1 MSTDAYVELPS
12 AMAKESPQRQQ
23 PPNKN
28 PRLNG
33 SQSAHRTPDISS
45 PNKANRKIPIQRNAP
60 LSESDDE
67 MGQPVTGEITPDTR
81 YNPHTDPENASMHE
95 QTNEEDVFSVRTQA
109 LGTTIHTRGDAEPG
123 PTPTQTGEENGD
135 EVGLRAQKTTL
146 LTNSDEENPRP
157 NTRILR
163 SIARTPMPILTI
175 VTVGTFEEE
184 QNREVFGDG
193 ENPHGHIAEPE
204 IIASEGMAKILR
216 YCSPDEGQFIRDT
229 FYPSYIFQGITE
241 DRVTMY
247 CAPENKFLA
256 LVFFNGGNALHTKY
270 TKMVFE
276 LIDFLK
282 KIDCKEDEIQVN
294 APFYQRPAIE
304 PPHDNAKRG
313 GRSRGGR
320 SDKPSRKV
328 IRGGVSPAGYSN
340 DDDRY
345 KGPNTAFILLESSN
359 IRKRLMRL
367 QTIAVSKTLTFH
379 AFAPSTTQRPWTVC
393 LLFATTTKTDTYIRA
408 GIRWAIRKA
417 IRDDHAILDKI
428 TEYSGTM
435 GTAQQ
440 RAQHFINTIELYYA
454 GYQATKEGQ
463 KCGVWVLYAAPF
475 ATGDTYTEI
484 DLREQRV

>member
-1 MSTDAYVELPS
+1 
-12 AMAKESPQRQQ
+12 
-23 PPNKN
+23 
-28 PRLNG
+28 
-33 SQSAHRTPDISS
+33 
-45 PNKANRKIPIQRNAP
+45 
-60 LSESDDE
+60 
-67 MGQPVTGEITPDTR
+67 
-81 YNPHTDPENASMHE
+81 
-95 QTNEEDVFSVRTQA
+95 
-109 LGTTIHTRGDAEPG
+109 
-123 PTPTQTGEENGD
+123 
-135 EVGLRAQKTTL
+135 
-146 LTNSDEENPRP
+146 
-157 NTRILR
+157 
-163 SIARTPMPILTI
+163 
-175 VTVGTFEEE
+175 
-184 QNREVFGDG
+184 
-193 ENPHGHIAEPE
+193 
-204 IIASEGMAKILR
+204 
-216 YCSPDEGQFIRDT
+216 
-229 FYPSYIFQGITE
+229 
-241 DRVTMY
+241 MY
-247 CAPENKFLA
+247 CAPENKFLT

-276 LIDFLK
+276 LINFLK
-282 KIDCKEDEIQVN
+282 KIGCKEDEIQVN

-328 IRGGVSPAGYSN
+328 IRGGVSPAEYSN
-340 DDDRY
+340 DNDRY

-359 IRKRLMRL
+359 IRKRLMCL

-417 IRDDHAILDKI
+417 IRDDRAILDKI

-484 DLREQRV
+484 DLREQRVRTMISRLRFQFGATDIWGEVTKCTRCKLMEHQTFECIFQTENTWKGPKDGVGKTLSDLKDAKREDRAFMAKD